1 MATKPPLP
9 LITRPLRADA
19 RRNREAVLDAAR
31 RAFGADGL
39 DAQIDDIA
47 RDAGVGVGT
56 VYRHFPTKDALI
68 DALAIAHFEGLAEL
82 ANAAVE
88 DVARGA
94 DTWTAFSDLIW
105 ACSRRLAA
113 DAGLSEVVAERQRT
127 VHECAAEQTGLEA
140 ASARLIA
147 AAIADGAMRADAT
160 VQDIPLMMC
169 GLGKVLSEPSR
180 CMGNS
185 WERYVELML
194 DGLRAR

>member
-1 MATKPPLP
+1 MATNPLAP
-9 LITRPLRADA
+9 SGTRPLRADA
-19 RRNREAVLDAAR
+19 RRNRDAILEAAR
-31 RAFGADGL
+31 RAFGAQGL

-82 ANAAVE
+82 ASAS
-88 DVARGA
+88 VARVADGA
-94 DTWTAFSDLIW
+94 DPWSEFSELIW
-105 ACSRRLAA
+105 TCARRLAA
-113 DAGLSEVVAERQRT
+113 DAGLSEVVAERQLT
-127 VHECAAEQTGLEA
+127 VRECAAEQTGLEA
-140 ASARLIA
+140 ETARLIA
-147 AAIADGAMRADAT
+147 SAVAGGSMRADAS
-160 VQDIPLMMC
+160 VRDVPLMMC